1 DFTYI
6 NWFWIGAALMSVL
19 LALLVWNARSKE

>member
-1 DFTYI
+1 
-6 NWFWIGAALMSVL
+6 FWIGAALMSVL